1 MKLNGT
7 LMSSFLFNTGLIQ
20 MCSVAV
26 IQFCATAFDIYAK
39 ETAIAE
45 IFGGEVRAAGPHGP
59 RVGDHTSPYPYR
71 RARDSQRGPRESGVL
86 GAPLSQYTPALTRTR
101 WARAGRR
108 RSRTFA
114 A

>member
-1 MKLNGT
+1 MVRAQVHPMKLNGT

-20 MCSVAV
+20 LCSVAV

-59 RVGDHTSPYPYR
+59 RARDHTLP
-71 RARDSQRGPRESGVL
+71 RGV
-86 GAPLSQYTPALTRTR
+86 
-101 WARAGRR
+101 
-108 RSRTFA
+108 
-114 A
+114 